1 MTQDEFFNTVRDAID
16 PKFHCAAQ
24 AGFLEHEET
33 HHDGSSSRFRL
44 NASAPHVA
52 FSLDK
57 PRMNPFEV
65 LAPGLNSRND
75 LTVCC
80 LTPKGIPLIFVIE
93 CKNSPSPGDAQHQIG
108 CGIAFC
114 KYLFEL
120 VRFRHG
126 VQAEPK
132 YFGVAVYRTRSPIK
146 GLTRPS
152 PVKFINQGNHG
163 GLMRADCTSDVVLP
177 LTALIRATGIQ

>member
-1 MTQDEFFNTVRDAID
+1 MTHDEFFNTVRDAID

-24 AGFLEHEET
+24 ASFLVHQET

-57 PRMNPFEV
+57 HRLNPFEV

-80 LTPKGIPLIFVIE
+80 LDPNGTPLVFVIE

-114 KYLFEL
+114 KYLFQL
-120 VRFRHG
+120 IRFRHG
-126 VQAEPK
+126 LQVEPR
-132 YFGVAVYRTRSPIK
+132 YFGVAVYRTRNPAK

-152 PVKFINQGNHG
+152 PIKFIQQGKDG
-163 GLMRADCTSDVVLP
+163 GFLRADCSTDVDLP
-177 LTALIRATGIQ
+177 LTALIRATQVH

>member
-1 MTQDEFFNTVRDAID
+1 MTPDEFFNTVRDAIESR
-16 PKFHCAAQ
+16 FHCTAQ
-24 AGFLEHEET
+24 AGFLAHQET
-33 HHDGSSSRFRL
+33 HHDGTSSRFRL
-44 NASAPHVA
+44 NASARHVA

-57 PRMNPFEV
+57 PQMNPFEV

-80 LTPKGIPLIFVIE
+80 LGPNGIPLIFVIE
-93 CKNSPSPGDAQHQIG
+93 CKNSPSPGGAQHQIG

-114 KYLFEL
+114 KYLFQL

-126 VQAEPK
+126 MQVEPK
-132 YFGVAVYRTRSPIK
+132 YFGVAVYRTKSPAK

-152 PVKFINQGNHG
+152 PVKFIQQGNHDG
-163 GLMRADCTSDVVLP
+163 FMRADCSTDVDLP
-177 LTALIRATGIQ
+177 LTALIRAAGGH